1 MSLRWVGITPHR
13 RTGPFTTFPRSV
25 FPSFFCEEAT
35 PEGAARWQRE
45 SPPERVEDHDMNAP
59 ETRLYPSCGSPAS
72 RAALDLLSLSP
83 EGRVDLEGLV
93 GP

>member
-45 SPPERVEDHDMNAP
+45 SPPAP
-59 ETRLYPSCGSPAS
+59 EVVYEGTPETEERALVAVWDIVLREKAKRENMLSKPSRTPLPPP
-72 RAALDLLSLSP
+72 R
-83 EGRVDLEGLV
+83 
-93 GP
+93 